1 MSVPRP
7 SPDLPQD
14 SGAYTPAQA
23 PYTASAYPGG
33 APAASPSPASWHQ
46 IVLYAVPV
54 LALLGL
60 ISTFLPVATVTI
72 GDESHSANYWSD
84 SVDAKGEA
92 ILLLILFLVA
102 TGLGVA
108 AAVRRLRPLLITT
121 GAISA
126 IAGIFGTIDG
136 FGNLGNY
143 SDDDL
148 DLRGFIE
155 TDPGI
160 GTYLLAF
167 AGSSLV
173 GFAVDF
179 LALLL
184 LMAITHNLL
193 FSVITARLL
202 SATINYLLNRHA
214 VFRDG
219 DRSTPVRYALLV
231 CGILVANYVLLRA
244 LSIVMPLVAAK
255 LLTEFALFTI
265 SFASQRA
272 LVFTHKELSTR
283 KGHLVTR

>member
-167 AGSSLV
+167 AGL
-173 GFAVDF
+173 F
-179 LALLL
+179 L
-184 LMAITHNLL
+184 I
-193 FSVITARLL
+193 I
-202 SATINYLLNRHA
+202 
-214 VFRDG
+214 G
-219 DRSTPVRYALLV
+219 
-231 CGILVANYVLLRA
+231 GILQIIIGAVTKPTATA
-244 LSIVMPLVAAK
+244 PVMLAGGYGMPD
-255 LLTEFALFTI
+255 
-265 SFASQRA
+265 ASAPGQPGQYGA
-272 LVFTHKELSTR
+272 QPAPYQQPGYGTQPPYQ
-283 KGHLVTR
+283 G